1 MSRSF
6 VDHNIPAGEP
16 HHDTP
21 APAPEF
27 PDVVTARNKLAVTC
41 RYHADNV
48 EAVEAARRALTEAKL
63 AAHVKEALAAAPPLT
78 DAQLA
83 RVARLLLGG
92 AGAAS

>member
-21 APAPEF
+21 TLAPEF
-27 PDVVTARNKLAVTC
+27 LDVLTARNKLAVTC

-48 EAVEAARRALTEAKL
+48 EAIEEARRVLTEAKL
-63 AAHVKEALAAAPPLT
+63 AAHVKEALAAAPPMS
-78 DAQLA
+78 DRQLE
-83 RVARLLLGG
+83 RIARLLLGG
-92 AGAAS
+92 AA